1 MGQAYITRVESG
13 LAYSAAPFLFGPKKI
28 SFSLSGYIL
37 QAQIQKEKG
46 LDERRDQNLSD
57 ATDVVK
63 FICVRGEQEDGL
75 IDAAATYIYLFGFVR

>member
-1 MGQAYITRVESG
+1 MLNLDWLIQQLPFCSGQ
-13 LAYSAAPFLFGPKKI
+13 KK
-28 SFSLSGYIL
+28 SHSVCQGIL